1 VLGLIEE
8 AKERILNFVAYIV
21 SILFLLIILSWLSPE
36 IFESLV
42 DMFRQLL
49 DPNLILLL
57 LLLFLL
63 GVLWG
68 DKK

>member
-1 VLGLIEE
+1 MIEE